1 MPRKKSGVILMA
13 QAQTNPKTNP
23 IEIARQKLL
32 EIEKQLNQLVIG
44 HEDFIKALMIAS
56 VAGEHIIVIG
66 PPGTAKSYAVRLF
79 AKLVNASFY
88 QYLLTKFTSF
98 DEIFGTV
105 DIVSLSKG
113 EFRRNW
119 SRIVSSEFVF
129 LDEIFKANSA
139 ILNALLSLLQERVI
153 YDPMSGV
160 PIEAKLHTAV
170 GASNETPEDPELQAL
185 YDRFAIRV
193 FISYLEDDKMF
204 LNAIQ
209 ARWVQNSD
217 LKPVASM
224 SDIKTLHQFAISL
237 INMKIKDLGHEIYKL
252 YHVNVI
258 PLIKSLRSKGV
269 IVSDRTIIEKLPKL
283 YTAYLA
289 LYGITL
295 DNVMSA
301 TYELVQY
308 LARNRE
314 ELQSIRKAIDEAL
327 GEVSELAR
335 QLEKAKEYLRAKNF
349 DNAKNV
355 LKEILNYDI
364 SRLEKTPWLKPRVEA
379 IFATARQYLE
389 YIQQVEEMLEKMSK
403 SM

>member
-1 MPRKKSGVILMA
+1 NS
-13 QAQTNPKTNP
+13 NPKQNP
-23 IEIARQKLL
+23 IEIARQRLL
-32 EIEKQLNQLVIG
+32 EVEKTLNAMIIG

-56 VAGEHIIVIG
+56 VAGEHIVVIG

-79 AKLVNASFY
+79 TKLVNASFY

-119 SRIVSSEFVF
+119 SKIISSEFVF

-139 ILNALLSLLQERVI
+139 ILNALLSLLQERVV
-153 YDPMSGV
+153 YDPLTGA

-193 FISYLEDDKMF
+193 FISYLEDDKLL

-209 ARWVQNSD
+209 ARWLNSNSVQ
-217 LKPVASM
+217 PIASM
-224 SDIKTLHQFAISL
+224 NDIKTLHQYAMTLMSA
-237 INMKIKDLGHEIYKL
+237 KIKDLGDVYRL
-252 YHVNVI
+252 YHVNVV
-258 PLIKSLRSKGV
+258 PLVKSLRTKGV
-269 IVSDRTIIEKLPKL
+269 IVSDRTVIEKLPKL
-283 YTAYLA
+283 YCSYLA
-289 LYGITL
+289 LYGVTL
-295 DNVMSA
+295 DNVMNA
-301 TYELVQY
+301 TYEIVQY

-327 GEVSELAR
+327 GEVAELAR
-335 QLEKAKEYLRAKNF
+335 KLEKAKEYLKARNLA
-349 DNAKNV
+349 NAKEV
-355 LKEILNYDI
+355 LKDILNYDI
-364 SRLEKTPWLKPRVEA
+364 SRLERTPWLKPRVEA
-379 IFATARQYLE
+379 IIQSARQYLE